1 MDYMGRKSLEII
13 SSLILV
19 TGIISLNFDSVQA
32 ESEDEK
38 AKQDITKSIGS
49 AVEGSWSSIEMIN
62 ISKLFAN
69 DPITVY
75 NKTLGIEGSQE
86 CQENENLENGVCV
99 PDASRPKEI
108 CDDGRDNDRDGKIDE
123 NCKELPSARDHTSVI
138 LAGDLK
144 RDSGDPIANA
154 INKIVPNLFVGLGD
168 LGYDKT
174 LDWFRESFTKDTP
187 DGLGNR
193 ATCIIG
199 NHDEKEK
206 FPNEDP
212 PIIEQAIE
220 TCGTGWYAKIA
231 NGTTLILGFNT
242 IDDALAIPE
251 GSQIKMAGS
260 VLSNSTFTEGIK
272 NIFILTHKPCF
283 THPNSDHDVNESPA
297 TKRFCGE
304 LRNNLS
310 AEVSEGVKILYIS
323 GHNHEIASSKDET
336 KFVSGG
342 GGQDS
347 HQGCGTDNDW
357 NFCSMKFGFLEFR
370 IDNKDGSY
378 DWDFLDENGK
388 VIHGSAISGNDN
400 NDG

>member
-1 MDYMGRKSLEII
+1 MDYMGRKSLEIL

-108 CDDGRDNDRDGKIDE
+108 CDDERDNDRDGKIDE
-123 NCKELPSARDHTSVI
+123 NCKEFPSARDHTSVI

-187 DGLGNR
+187 DG
-193 ATCIIG
+193 
-199 NHDEKEK
+199 
-206 FPNEDP
+206 
-212 PIIEQAIE
+212 
-220 TCGTGWYAKIA
+220 
-231 NGTTLILGFNT
+231 
-242 IDDALAIPE
+242 
-251 GSQIKMAGS
+251 
-260 VLSNSTFTEGIK
+260 
-272 NIFILTHKPCF
+272 
-283 THPNSDHDVNESPA
+283 
-297 TKRFCGE
+297 
-304 LRNNLS
+304 
-310 AEVSEGVKILYIS
+310 
-323 GHNHEIASSKDET
+323 
-336 KFVSGG
+336 
-342 GGQDS
+342 
-347 HQGCGTDNDW
+347 
-357 NFCSMKFGFLEFR
+357 
-370 IDNKDGSY
+370 
-378 DWDFLDENGK
+378 
-388 VIHGSAISGNDN
+388 
-400 NDG
+400 